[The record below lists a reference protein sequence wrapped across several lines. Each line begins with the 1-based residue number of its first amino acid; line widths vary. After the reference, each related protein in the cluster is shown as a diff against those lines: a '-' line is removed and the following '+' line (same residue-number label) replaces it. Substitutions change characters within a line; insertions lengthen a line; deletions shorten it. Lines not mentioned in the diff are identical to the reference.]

1 MNCLAV
7 SSILFII
14 TNDFYSNIIYI
25 VFNYISGIICDGLL
39 KVLRNQKH
47 KHFYKLLL
55 TKYKDCASMST

>member
-39 KVLRNQKH
+39 KILRNRKNINI
-47 KHFYKLLL
+47 FINY
-55 TKYKDCASMST
+55 Y